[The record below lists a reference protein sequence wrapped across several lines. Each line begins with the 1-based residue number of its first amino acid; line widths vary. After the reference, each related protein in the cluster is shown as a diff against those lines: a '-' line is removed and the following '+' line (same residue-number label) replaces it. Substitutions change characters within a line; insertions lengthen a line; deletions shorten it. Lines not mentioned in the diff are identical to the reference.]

1 MPDSSP
7 PLEIDYLIIGH
18 VARDEAGDNARLGGT
33 AAYAGVTARALG
45 RNVGLV
51 TSSGPGL
58 DLQPL
63 SDLELADLPSLRP
76 TTFENRY
83 EQNGR
88 QQRLHALASP
98 LGLKDVP
105 AAWRTSPL
113 IHLAPIAGE
122 VDRSLVHAFPQAFLG
137 VTAQGWLRQ
146 WDDAG
151 QVSASSWTAIKD
163 VLPSASAVVVSL
175 EDLGSEWAAARAMAE
190 QCRLLVVTDGAQGA
204 MIFQRNE
211 MRHVP
216 APVTQELDST
226 GAGDIFAAAFFIN
239 LAQTGDVWEAAGFA
253 TRLASASIT
262 VSGVSSIN
270 SLVAVHVAERQVVE

>member
-7 PLEIDYLIIGH
+7 PPEIDYLIIGH
-18 VARDEAGDNARLGGT
+18 VARDETGDNARLGGT

-63 SDLELADLPSLRP
+63 SDLQLAALASLRP

-83 EQNGR
+83 VQNRR
-88 QQRLHALASP
+88 QQRLLALASP

-105 AAWRTSPL
+105 TAWRTSPL
-113 IHLAPIAGE
+113 VHIAPIAGE
-122 VDRSLVHAFPQAFLG
+122 VDRSLVHAFPHAFLG

-163 VLPSASAVVVSL
+163 VLPPADAVVVSL
-175 EDLGSEWAAARAMAE
+175 EDLGSEWAAARSMAE
-190 QCRLLVVTDGAQGA
+190 QCRLLVVTDGARGA
-204 MIFQRNE
+204 MIFQGNE
-211 MRHVP
+211 MRHFP

-226 GAGDIFAAAFFIN
+226 GAGDIFAAAFFIY

-262 VSGVSSIN
+262 FSGVSGIS
-270 SLVAVHVAERQVVE
+270 SLVAVHLAERQVVE